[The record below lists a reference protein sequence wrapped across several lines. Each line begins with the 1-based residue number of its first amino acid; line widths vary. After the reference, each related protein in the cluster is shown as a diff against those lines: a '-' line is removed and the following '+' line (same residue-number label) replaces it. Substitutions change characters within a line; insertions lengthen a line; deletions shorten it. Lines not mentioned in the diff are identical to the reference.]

1 MALELNAHE
10 ARVLGVLVEKSF
22 TTPDQYPLSLNAA
35 ANGSNQKSNR
45 NPVVVFS
52 MAEVTVALQG
62 LQMKQLAGASFP
74 AGGRVEKWRH
84 SAKEH
89 LGLDDRSLAV
99 LTELLIRGPQAP
111 GELRTRASR
120 MCPVATLDA
129 LSQVLDGLIDKGFA
143 KRVPPGAGSRV
154 ERFGQCLAASLHPD
168 GEDEVPL
175 AQPTA
180 APGAPSPSVAPGP
193 APLPGLGPRV
203 AALELEVASLRRH
216 LEELAEKL
224 GEPLE

>member
-1 MALELNAHE
+1 MALHLNAHE
-10 ARVLGVLVEKSF
+10 ARVLGVLVEKSY

-35 ANGSNQKSNR
+35 TNGSNQKSNR
-45 NPVVVFS
+45 NPVVVFTIP
-52 MAEVTVALQG
+52 EVTVALQG

-84 SAKEH
+84 SAKQH
-89 LGLDDRSLAV
+89 LGIDDRSLAV

-120 MCPVATLDA
+120 MCPIATLEA
-129 LSQVLDGLIDKGFA
+129 LSQVLEGLIDKGFA
-143 KRVPPGAGSRV
+143 QRVPPGAGSRV
-154 ERFGQCLAASLHPD
+154 ERFGQCLASSLHPD
-168 GEDEVPL
+168 GEDEAPL
-175 AQPTA
+175 ERRAT
-180 APGAPSPSVAPGP
+180 APGAPSPSTVPSL

-203 AALELEVASLRRH
+203 EALELEVADLRRH
-216 LEELAEKL
+216 LDGLAAKL